1 MSRLKFTGPKKK
13 YGLPMPPFWAH
24 RPMAFGPLLITSTCA
39 RIAALHISTTLFS
52 VQISGKTL
60 KGVQVRY
67 RDVPD
72 FSVGDVPQVKE
83 KKIERNHHWKK
94 QGWSN
99 YAFYRILHV
108 CSDSGSQPGQHMAQ
122 HMQSVWQVTQVGLVL
137 GLLSLIKTRTH
148 NKDQMLWDKIG

>member
-1 MSRLKFTGPKKK
+1 MSRLKFTGQKKK

-83 KKIERNHHWKK
+83 KKLKEIIIGKNRVEEIMHFI
-94 QGWSN
+94 
-99 YAFYRILHV
+99 AFCMSALILVLSRANTWHST
-108 CSDSGSQPGQHMAQ
+108 C
-122 HMQSVWQVTQVGLVL
+122 SVWQVTQVGLVL
-137 GLLSLIKTRTH
+137 GLLSLIKTMTH
-148 NKDQMLWDKIG
+148 NKDQIWSNAVR